1 MQPAAG
7 GFVGD
12 DIYCAGAV
20 VQIAKSAIVGFV
32 QAACA
37 VGGLLSLDCW

>member
-7 GFVGD
+7 GSVGD
-12 DIYCAGAV
+12 DIYYAGAI
-20 VQIAKSAIVGFV
+20 VQIAKSAIVGFT

-37 VGGLLSLDCW
+37 VGGLLCLVC

>member
-1 MQPAAG
+1 MMISTALLKN
-7 GFVGD
+7 F
-12 DIYCAGAV
+12 

-37 VGGLLSLDCW
+37 VGGVC